1 MRTEPDLREEIR
13 QRLLER
19 LDMSRDLDDGEI
31 RSLIRSEVMDE
42 GHRYGLSVSE
52 RLTLEKQV
60 FDSLRKLDVLQAL
73 LDDDEVT
80 EVLVN
85 GPEDIFYEKGGR
97 IYRSKETFSSDEK
110 LFDVIQQIV
119 SVNNKIVNESSP
131 IVDTRLPDGSRVNII
146 LPPIAIDHGVISI
159 RRFPKEQ
166 ITMERLLELGSISE
180 DMVSFLRMLVVA
192 GYNIF
197 CSGGTGSGKTTF
209 LNALTQFI
217 PPGERVI
224 TIEDAAELQII
235 GVEDL
240 VRLEARSGNL
250 EGKLEVPIRE
260 LVRASLRMRPDRIIV
275 GECRGAEALEVL
287 QACNTGHDGSL
298 STGHANSCE
307 DMISRLESM
316 VLMGAELPL
325 AAIRQQIAAGIDL
338 FVHLGRMRDHS
349 RKVLEISEVLGMEDG
364 KVVVSTLYRYEP
376 DESGGGYWSCP
387 GKLHHTRK
395 LEMAG
400 ILPGG
405 SMAY

>member
-1 MRTEPDLREEIR
+1 MRCEPDLREEIR
-13 QRLLER
+13 ER
-19 LDMSRDLDDGEI
+19 ILSRVDLSRDIDDDEI
-31 RSLIRSEVMDE
+31 RSLIREQVMEE
-42 GHRYGLSVSE
+42 GHRRGLGVSE
-52 RLTLEKQV
+52 RIELERSV
-60 FDSLRKLDVLQAL
+60 FHSLRRLDVLQDL
-73 LDDDEVT
+73 LDDPGIT
-80 EVLVN
+80 EVLIN
-85 GPEDIFYEKGGR
+85 GPEAIFYERDGVM
-97 IYRSKETFSSDEK
+97 YRSSESFSSDEK

-119 SVNNKIVNESSP
+119 AVNNKIVNESSP

-146 LPPIAIDHGVISI
+146 LPPVAIDHGVISI

-166 ITMERLLELGSISE
+166 ITMQKLLSLGSLSE
-180 DMVSFLRMLVVA
+180 DMAEFMRLLVVA

-197 CSGGTGSGKTTF
+197 CNGGTGSGKTTF
-209 LNALTQFI
+209 LNALTEYI
-217 PPGERVI
+217 PKGERVI
-224 TIEDAAELQII
+224 TIEDAAELQVI

-298 STGHANSCE
+298 SSGHSNSCE

-316 VLMGAELPL
+316 VLMGAELPI
-325 AAIRQQIAAGIDL
+325 AAIRQQIAAGIDI
-338 FVHLGRMRDHS
+338 FIHLGRLRDHS
-349 RKVLEISEVLGMEDG
+349 RKVLEIAEVLGIEEG
-364 KVVVSTLYRYEP
+364 RVKLGVLYKFEP
-376 DESGGGYWSCP
+376 DADGGGTWICS
-387 GKLHHTRK
+387 GKLYHTRK

-405 SMAY
+405 TMAY

>member
-1 MRTEPDLREEIR
+1 MRREHDLREEIR
-13 QRLLER
+13 QRLLAR
-19 LDMSRDLDDGEI
+19 LDLSRDMDDDEI
-31 RSLIRSEVMDE
+31 RSMIRSEVMDE
-42 GHRYGLSVSE
+42 GHRHGLSVPD
-52 RLTLEKQV
+52 RLNLEKQI
-60 FDSLRKLDVLQAL
+60 FHSLRKLDVLQDL
-73 LDDDEVT
+73 LDDDEIT

-85 GPEDIFYEKGGR
+85 GPEDIFYEKSGR
-97 IYRSKETFSSDEK
+97 MYRSDATFSSDEK

-119 SVNNKIVNESSP
+119 AVNNKIVNESSP

-180 DMVSFLRMLVVA
+180 DMVAFLQMLVTA

-217 PPGERVI
+217 PSGERVI

-235 GVEDL
+235 GVDDL

-316 VLMGAELPL
+316 VLMGAELPIT
-325 AAIRQQIAAGIDL
+325 AIRQQIAAGIDL
-338 FVHLGRMRDHS
+338 FVHLGRLRDHS
-349 RKVLEISEVLGMEDG
+349 RKVLEISEVVGMEDG
-364 KVVVSTLYRYEP
+364 RVVVSSLYRYEP
-376 DESGGGYWSCP
+376 DETGGGTWNCL
-387 GKLHHTRK
+387 GKLRHTRK